1 MSKALV
7 LCGGGSLG
15 SYEVGVWK
23 YLEEKNIHFDI
34 VTGTSIGALIGAM
47 YVSGDYEKCFDLWN
61 NLSMEDVM
69 NNGINIGK
77 KGLENFSTSKA
88 LAFVGSYL
96 KNGGADNSPFVKLLN
111 EYCSPKKIKES
122 KIKLGIVTTKYPSM
136 KQINKTTDD
145 LKEEEIISY
154 LQASSACWPIFP
166 ISKIGRQKYVDGGF
180 SDNLPIDLAIQMG
193 ATQIVAVKLK
203 SYPAV
208 PQHVELTQLPFV
220 KTISSVVDLGWI
232 MDFKHETLMNNFQVG
247 YLDAKKA
254 FGDVLGSYFAFS
266 SLEGYQDIADDFVR
280 ECVVDDPLLWK
291 KIDKSLVKAGYNCK
305 TSQDVFIATLEIVG
319 KILRISP
326 YVEYDVATFVK
337 ECRKSCMKIIKNDED
352 MLKFAKI
359 KIDKALAINEYPAFI
374 GYLYNSYKHG
384 HKAKN
389 AKYFFNLSPLTIL
402 IDKAME
408 KLIGKMKNFN

>member
-1 MSKALV
+1 MSRALV

-23 YLEEKNIHFDI
+23 YLEEKNMHFDI

-47 YVSGDYEKCFDLWN
+47 YVSNDYQKCFDLWN
-61 NLSMEDVM
+61 NLSMNDVM
-69 NNGINIGK
+69 INGMNIGK
-77 KGLENFSTSKA
+77 KGLENFSTSRA

-111 EYCSPKKIKES
+111 EYCDPKKIKES

-136 KQINKTTDD
+136 KQVNKTTDD

-166 ISKIGRQKYVDGGF
+166 VSKIGKQKYVDGGL
-180 SDNLPIDLAIQMG
+180 SDNLPIDLAIKMG
-193 ATQIVAVKLK
+193 ATQILAVKLK

-208 PQHVELTQLPFV
+208 PQHVELTELPFV

-232 MDFKHETLMNNFQVG
+232 MDFKHETLMNNFQIG
-247 YLDAKKA
+247 YFDAKKA
-254 FGDVLGSYFAFS
+254 FGDALGNYYTFT

-280 ECVVDDPLLWK
+280 ECVEDDPLLWK
-291 KIDKSLVKAGYNCK
+291 KINKSLLKAGYNCK
-305 TSQDVFIATLEIVG
+305 TSQDTFIATLELVG
-319 KILRISP
+319 KILKVSP
-326 YVEYDVATFVK
+326 YVEYDITAFAR
-337 ECRKSCMKIIKNDED
+337 ECRKSCMSILKNEEE
-352 MLKFAKI
+352 MTKFTKI
-359 KIDKALAINEYPAFI
+359 KTNRALSNNEYPAFI
-374 GYLYNSYKHG
+374 GYLYNSFKGG

-389 AKYFFNLSPLTIL
+389 AKFFFNLSPITIL
-402 IDKAME
+402 ITKAME
-408 KLIGKMKNFN
+408 KLVTKLKTFR